1 MASATSPSLHLL
13 SIDFGTA
20 PSSLRAV
27 LELGPDD
34 VEHWIRR
41 ARMAGAP
48 LAIVCGPESI
58 DLYSSDAGRRA
69 AFKPLL
75 QSLWSLGR
83 NLEGFDRIRTREAYG
98 HAVVRHLL
106 RQAAGLESTEHGLS
120 YSSCIAKARTQATRF
135 GTMSEALCDL
145 FELASSTSDRSEAE
159 TELSATTSTRAS
171 RQLEALTAE
180 RIMEEQLLV
189 FQTGTPSDAAR
200 PTLPA
205 RALSSHPPGRSSY
218 AGDEPS
224 TGVRLRVPPFKSL
237 MPLSTRKSG

>member
-1 MASATSPSLHLL
+1 MASTSSSLHLL
-13 SIDFGTA
+13 SIDFSCA

-27 LELGPDD
+27 PELGPDD

-58 DLYSSDAGRRA
+58 DLYSSDAGQRA

-106 RQAAGLESTEHGLS
+106 RQAAGLESTEHGVS
-120 YSSCIAKARTQATRF
+120 YASCIAKARQQATRF
-135 GTMSEALCDL
+135 GTMSETLCDL
-145 FELASSTSDRSEAE
+145 FELASSTVDRSEAE
-159 TELSATTSTRAS
+159 TGLSSLTSTRAS
-171 RQLEALTAE
+171 RQIEAMTAE

-189 FQTGTPSDAAR
+189 FQTGTPSEAAR

-205 RALSSHPPGRSSY
+205 RAASSLPPSRASY
-218 AGDEPS
+218 AADEPS
-224 TGVRLRVPPFKSL
+224 TGVRLRVAPFKSL
-237 MPLSTRKSG
+237 IPLSPRKSG